1 VAGEGET
8 TYTQA
13 QVDALIAEQTAG
25 LKANRDELMKEAKKA
40 KEALKGYEGVDPE
53 EHRRLK
59 TAAEEAERKK
69 AAAEGDFKALEAQ
82 LVKKLADAEAKSGAE
97 QARLRGSLD
106 KYLIDAEAVRE
117 LAAHSDS
124 PALLLP
130 HIRGQ
135 MRVVE
140 QDGAFVARIVDSA
153 GNVRIGKGQGSAPMT
168 LGELIEDMKQ
178 DKTYAPAFRGTGS
191 SGGGASRSTAGGGGS
206 PSVIA
211 ADDSKAFLANLEGVA
226 TGKVEVR

>member
-1 VAGEGET
+1 VAGEEGK

-13 QVDALIAEQTAG
+13 EVDALIAEQTAG
-25 LKANRDELMKEAKKA
+25 LKANRDELLKESKKA
-40 KEALKGYEGVDPE
+40 REALKNYEGVDPE

-59 TAAEEAERKK
+59 DAAAEAERKK
-69 AAAEGDFKALEAQ
+69 AAAEGDFKSLEAQ
-82 LVKKLADAEAKSGAE
+82 LVKKMADAEAKFAAE
-97 QARLRGSLD
+97 QTRLRGSLD

-135 MRVVE
+135 MRVIE
-140 QDGAFVARIVDSA
+140 QDGAFVARIVDAA

-178 DKTYAPAFRGTGS
+178 DRTYAPAFRGTGS
-191 SGGGASRSTAGGGGS
+191 SGGGASKTTAGGGLA
-206 PSVIA
+206 SVVA
-211 ADDSKAFLANLEGVA
+211 AGDDRAFLANLDGIA
-226 TGKVEVR
+226 KGTVEVR